1 MLRDKGER
9 NMSMRKYAAQS
20 PERAKSPNLRKPPCP
35 RYSRVLVQR
44 PLPQALRACVQST
57 RDLPLSVYA
66 PRAPFPN
73 QAVGCVVRRAS
84 LLTALCEVLGD
95 LCLRTLVRREME
107 RLENLRVSARG
118 YRLCSAQIMPEID
131 PCSQVKLRLFWRSYS

>member
-1 MLRDKGER
+1 
-9 NMSMRKYAAQS
+9 MSAVQQSVSAAD
-20 PERAKSPNLRKPPCP
+20 
-35 RYSRVLVQR
+35 
-44 PLPQALRACVQST
+44 PLPRALRACVQST

-95 LCLRTLVRREME
+95 LSLHTLVRREME
-107 RLENLRVSARG
+107 RLENLRASARDHRT
-118 YRLCSAQIMPEID
+118 YSAQI
-131 PCSQVKLRLFWRSYS
+131 VR